1 MGKHA
6 FIQEGLKIME
16 LVEEKENKMGV
27 MPVNKLLMNMSLPM
41 MISMLVQALYNV
53 VDSIFV
59 SRIDENALTAVS
71 MAFPIQSLMIALG
84 VGTGVGVNALLS
96 RSLGEKDYDRVNKAA
111 GNGIFL
117 AGINYLVFLLVGILV
132 TTPFY
137 LSQTK
142 DAQILSY
149 GQQYLTII
157 CCCSFGMYGQFIFER
172 LLQST
177 GRTFYTM
184 ITQSIGAIINIIL
197 DPIFIFGY
205 FGVPKMGVAGAAIA
219 TVIGQIVAGTIALV
233 INIKKND
240 EIQLKLKGF
249 RPDGKIIA
257 WIYEVGIPSIIMQA
271 IGSVMIYG
279 MNRILIA
286 FSSTAVA
293 VFGVYFKLQS
303 FIFMPVFGLNN
314 GMVPIIAYN
323 YGAGKKDRLIKT
335 LKLSIIYAVG
345 LMLLGVII
353 FQLFPAPLF
362 ALFDASETM
371 IAIGIPALRIISL
384 SFIFAGFCIVC
395 GSLFQALGNG
405 VYSMVVSI
413 ARQLLVLLPVAYL
426 LSLSGKVEAVWWA
439 FPIAE
444 IVSLSLTVFFMF
456 RINRKVI
463 SRIGESSE
471 A

>member
-286 FSSTAVA
+286 FSSTVVA

>member
-84 VGTGVGVNALLS
+84 AGTGVGVNALLS

-257 WIYEVGIPSIIMQA
+257 RIYEVGIPSIIMQA
-271 IGSVMIYG
+271 IGSVMTYG

-371 IAIGIPALRIISL
+371 LALGIPALRIISL